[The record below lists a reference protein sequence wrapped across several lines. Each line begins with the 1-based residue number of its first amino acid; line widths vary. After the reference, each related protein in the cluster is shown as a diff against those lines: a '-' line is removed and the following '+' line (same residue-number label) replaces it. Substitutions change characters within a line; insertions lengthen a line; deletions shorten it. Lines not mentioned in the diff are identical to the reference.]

1 MGYLC
6 STRGSSPGFLK
17 TLEKKNPQIKSQISP
32 LLRMS
37 WPRVEEEKER
47 KALKQKQKING
58 DWRKIDQNLTA
69 ISEAESFRSAQ

>member
-1 MGYLC
+1 
-6 STRGSSPGFLK
+6 
-17 TLEKKNPQIKSQISP
+17 
-32 LLRMS
+32 MS